1 MMNRESCCQ
10 EEKDKDT
17 RGTLSWMTARE
28 SCCQEEK
35 DKEEPSWEAAV
46 VGNLGAAQVCHA
58 PAGGPAQL
66 LLLLPPVSGVWG
78 WAGHLLAIPVMP
90 ASP

>member
-1 MMNRESCCQ
+1 MMGYQKEKDKDTRGSLSWMMNRESCCQ
-10 EEKDKDT
+10 EEKDK
-17 RGTLSWMTARE
+17 
-28 SCCQEEK
+28 
-35 DKEEPSWEAAV
+35 EPSWEVAV
-46 VGNLGAAQVCHA
+46 VGNLGAAQVCHV

-66 LLLLPPVSGVWG
+66 LLLLPPASGVWG